1 MRLAPKIFVVT
12 LLALAVLLGATLW
25 SLHAIDRLVCLNRS
39 LVTRMAPALEAER
52 LAQDG
57 LESLA
62 RLELRSAVFRDSSYR
77 ALAETRAVG
86 VAEDLNRLGALVST
100 AEERRR
106 HWKTTVAFDAYRRH
120 WRRPLPGASAAA
132 AAHRRQ
138 ARRLGA
144 RTERSLQRLI
154 DATRANL
161 ARAQAGAR
169 RLEARTWRAVGGAL
183 AASLFLALAGS
194 AVLAV
199 RMTRSLRR
207 LSTATAEIAQGSY
220 RPLRLGRRDEI
231 GQLARAFDRMS
242 ERLGEVDRLKEEVF
256 SHISHELR
264 TPLTSVREATHLL
277 RERVAGPLEP
287 KQERLLTI
295 IAESTE
301 RVLALVNRILQ
312 LSRLRAGLTAIERV
326 PVDVA
331 RLAARAVDELRPQ
344 AEARG
349 VSLHANGARGAVVL
363 GDEERL
369 HEVLLNLVGNAIK
382 FTTSGGEVRVRVAE
396 RGRSVEVAV
405 EDTGIG
411 IPPEPL
417 PRVFDRFW
425 QAQGAAGG
433 SGLGLA
439 IVKGIVD
446 AHGGRVS
453 ATSTQG
459 HGSRFTV
466 ALPRGEAA

>member
-1 MRLAPKIFVVT
+1 VRLAPKIFVVT
-12 LLALAVLLGATLW
+12 LVALAVLLGATVW
-25 SLHAIDRLVCLNRS
+25 SLGAMNRLVQMNRS
-39 LVTRMAPALEAER
+39 LVTRIAPALELER
-52 LAQDG
+52 LVQEG
-57 LESLA
+57 LSSLA
-62 RLELRSAVFRDSSYR
+62 RLEVRAVVFRDPSYR
-77 ALAETRAVG
+77 AIAQTRATA
-86 VAEDLNRLGALVST
+86 VARELDRLGALIGT
-100 AEERRR
+100 PEERRR
-106 HWKTTVAFDAYRRH
+106 HWKTLAAFEAYRAHTARAVP
-120 WRRPLPGASAAA
+120 RSSAA
-132 AAHRRQ
+132 HHQQ

-144 RTERSLQRLI
+144 RTERSLHHLI
-154 DATRANL
+154 AATHASL
-161 ARAQAGAR
+161 AYAQANAR
-169 RLEARTWRAVGGAL
+169 RLEARTWRAVGAAL
-183 AASLFLALAGS
+183 AVSLLLALAGS
-194 AVLAV
+194 AALAV

-207 LSTATAEIAQGSY
+207 LSAATSEIAQGSY
-220 RPLRLGRRDEI
+220 RPLNIGRRDEI

-277 RERVAGPLEP
+277 RDRVAGPLEA

-326 PVDVA
+326 PVDLA
-331 RLAARAVDELRPQ
+331 RLASRAVDELRPQ

-349 VSLHANGARGAVVL
+349 VALHTNGARAAVVL

-382 FTTSGGEVRVRVAE
+382 FTTSGGAVRVRVAA
-396 RGRSVEVAV
+396 RGRDVEVAV

-411 IPPEPL
+411 IPAESL

-425 QAQGAAGG
+425 QARGASGG

-446 AHGGRVS
+446 AHGGRVTAVS
-453 ATSTQG
+453 EEG